1 MKKVIHDMSQR
12 KKIRVGIIG
21 GGWVTEHRHL
31 PVLARHASV
40 EITSLIGRDRDRVES
55 LRKKFSI
62 PHSFVGAAQDVP
74 GGMDTCEAVVIG
86 ADPSAHASLVRFA
99 LEQGKHVLVEKPF
112 TLSAH
117 ESEELVALA
126 KSRDLK
132 LAVVHNFQFSSSA
145 CELEQDISQGN
156 IGTIRS
162 LEAVQLSNP
171 KRRLPSW
178 YESLPWGL
186 FFDESPHLLYLLEKF
201 GGPLAF
207 RSAAVHH
214 EEGRETPQL
223 VDAFF
228 LGKGHIPMTL
238 HMNFNAS
245 VSEWFL
251 IIHGERRVGVLDI
264 FRDIYFSLPND
275 GRHSPQQILRTSSGA
290 FLGHLRGVFRSG
302 TQVLRGTYFCGNE
315 SVMNIFFRSILEDS
329 PLGSISAEKGVRVN
343 RLQSEIISGSSLY

>member
-1 MKKVIHDMSQR
+1 MLQKQKV
-12 KKIRVGIIG
+12 RVGIIG

-40 EITSLIGRDRDRVES
+40 EITSLVGRDRKRVES
-55 LRKKFSI
+55 LQKKFSI
-62 PHSFVGAAQDVP
+62 QDSFVGAAQDFP
-74 GGMDTCEAVVIG
+74 QGMDACEAVVIG
-86 ADPSAHASLVRFA
+86 ADPSAHASLIRFA

-112 TLSAH
+112 TLSVH
-117 ESEELVALA
+117 ESEELVDLA
-126 KSRDLK
+126 RARGLK

-145 CELEQDISQGN
+145 RELERDILQGN

-162 LEAVQLSNP
+162 VEAVQLSNP

-186 FFDESPHLLYLLEKF
+186 FFDESPHLLYLLERF

-207 RSAAVHH
+207 QSAAVHR

-228 LGKGHIPMTL
+228 LGKGGMPITL

-251 IIHGERRVGVLDI
+251 IVHGEKRVGVLDI

-275 GRHSPQQILRTSSGA
+275 GRHAPQQILRTSSGA
-290 FLGHLRGVFRSG
+290 FFGHLKGVFRSG
-302 TQVLRGTYFCGNE
+302 IQVLRGTYFCGNE
-315 SVMNIFFRSILEDS
+315 SVMDIFFRSILENS
-329 PLGSISAEKGVRVN
+329 SLGSISAEKGVSVN
-343 RLQSEIISGSSLY
+343 RLQSEIINRASLY